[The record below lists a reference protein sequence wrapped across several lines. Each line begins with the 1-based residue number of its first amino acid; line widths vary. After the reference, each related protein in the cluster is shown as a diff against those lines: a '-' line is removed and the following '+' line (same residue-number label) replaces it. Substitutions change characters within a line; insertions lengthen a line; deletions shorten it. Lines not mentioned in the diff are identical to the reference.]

1 MRGVKLDNKKIK
13 KIIRWKE
20 KGFRTKDIA
29 KKLGISTRRVQ
40 QIWKEYRE
48 TGEIPKIKR
57 RGRKPK
63 EVSKEEI
70 DIVLKA
76 VEEYKGTSP
85 VHLEHYIRKKHNIHI
100 PHNRIYNILKQLGMI
115 QARKRKKKKKV
126 KRFNASK
133 PNELWQMDFKIVDIG
148 GAKYHLLLI
157 IDDCSRYI
165 LHAKLYNEA
174 TANVVISALQDCF
187 KLYRKPEKILTD
199 NGTQFVPA
207 RGGLSK
213 FQKFLAEHNIEHI
226 RTSVRHPQT
235 IGKVERINKE
245 VEYRLDRFN
254 SLEEFVD
261 WHNKIKPHRSLDY
274 RTPYEVYFENT
285 DNNMEVIS

>member
-1 MRGVKLDNKKIK
+1 MSGTKLDDKKIK

-20 KGFRTKDIA
+20 KGYRTKDIA
-29 KKLGISTRRVQ
+29 KKLCISERRVQ

-48 TGEIPKIKR
+48 TGEVPKLKR
-57 RGRKPK
+57 RGRKPTNI
-63 EVSKEEI
+63 SKEEV

-76 VEEYKGTSP
+76 LNEYKGTSP
-85 VHLEHYIRKKHNIHI
+85 VHLEKYIERRHNIHI
-100 PHNRIYNILKQLGMI
+100 PHNRIYTILKQLDI
-115 QARKRKKKKKV
+115 IKPRKKKKKKKP

-133 PNELWQMDFKIVDIG
+133 PNELWQMDFKVVDIEG
-148 GAKYHLLLI
+148 VRYYLLLI
-157 IDDCSRYI
+157 IDDYSRYI

-174 TANVVISALQDCF
+174 TTKVVLSALEDCF
-187 KLYRKPEKILTD
+187 KTYGKPEKILTD
-199 NGTQFVPA
+199 NGTQFVSA
-207 RGGLSK
+207 RGNLSK
-213 FQKFLAEHNIEHI
+213 FQMFLMGNGIQHI

-235 IGKVERINKE
+235 IGKVERINRE

-254 SLEEFVD
+254 SLEEFVN